1 MTEENLTPVSS
12 KRHIWVRLIY
22 MLVVGLLWHVAE
34 IVLGVVAIVQFVV
47 ALVNDKPNERLVA
60 FGRSL
65 ARYLQQMAAFLT
77 FASDEIPFPFS
88 DWPSAG

>member
-1 MTEENLTPVSS
+1 MTDDNVTPDSG
-12 KRHIWVRLIY
+12 KRQLWVRLIY
-22 MLVVGLLWHVAE
+22 MLIIALLWHVAE
-34 IVLGVVAIVQFVV
+34 AVLGVVAIIQFII
-47 ALVNDKPNERLVA
+47 ALAQNKPNERLVA

-77 FASDEIPFPFS
+77 FASEEIPFPFS